1 MTDCLPSGFS
11 SVHFQCCC
19 VPLYTALLRMQV
31 VKMLPTTT
39 DRLPRDHTPV
49 HDGKIT
55 FTDAD
60 KQVQPYP
67 AQSLAETSSMY
78 DEENDADSLP
88 TNPGFLDWASFDEA
102 TLPPRRN
109 ARRSRLDRILSPLKS
124 VSAGLPGSVSVE
136 GLGGVIESA
145 HGVFHSVRRLDFME
159 SERIIYLM
167 REDAAPSSSSLPRR
181 ELERYENE
189 LFDLSKYDGAC
200 GYLTAMTWAEE
211 TLAGSITLFQVLFGD
226 AGETVGIRPVAAMR
240 DVPSPVLAKM
250 RADDRI
256 KRKAVLTSMD
266 EDDRTLKW
274 RVNPGQGPRYVR
286 VSRGNWPTPHL
297 GSPSRSHRKQQG
309 LGLAEGNGVC
319 ATIPQFVALLHARRT
334 LVEGVKSTRISP
346 ATIED
351 SETQPTVSLFRSPVS
366 NPHEGSGVHVAVLV
380 PNDALWA
387 KEEIIWTDEA
397 GLPEFRQRQYWQLVE
412 RARSRRRNESRSR
425 SRMRD
430 VDHDGPARS
439 RQRSVSQARGRS
451 GSRDQW

>member
-1 MTDCLPSGFS
+1 
-11 SVHFQCCC
+11 
-19 VPLYTALLRMQV
+19 
-31 VKMLPTTT
+31 MLPTPTG
-39 DRLPRDHTPV
+39 RLPRDHTPV
-49 HDGKIT
+49 RDGKIT

-60 KQVQPYP
+60 RQGQPYP
-67 AQSLAETSSMY
+67 AQRFAETNPMY
-78 DEENDADSLP
+78 YEENEGDDLP
-88 TNPGFLDWASFDEA
+88 PTPGFLDWASFDEA

-124 VSAGLPGSVSVE
+124 VSAGLPGNVSVE

-200 GYLTAMTWAEE
+200 HYLTAMTWTEE
-211 TLAGSITLFQVLFGD
+211 TLAGSITLFEILFGD
-226 AGETVGIRPVAAMR
+226 EGETVGIRPVAAMR

-250 RADDRI
+250 RADERI

-274 RVNPGQGPRYVR
+274 RANPGQGPRYVR
-286 VSRGNWPTPHL
+286 ISQGKGPIPHL
-297 GSPSRSHRKQQG
+297 GSPNRSRRKQPGQ
-309 LGLAEGNGVC
+309 GLAEGDGVC

-334 LVEGVKSTRISP
+334 LVEGVKSTRITP
-346 ATIED
+346 ATVED
-351 SETQPTVSLFRSPVS
+351 SEIQPKVSLFQSPVS
-366 NPHEGSGVHVAVLV
+366 NPHEGGGVHVAILV

-412 RARSRRRNESRSR
+412 RAQSRRRNESRSR
-425 SRMRD
+425 SRRRD
-430 VDHDGPARS
+430 VDHDGSARS

-451 GSRDQW
+451 GSRDR

>member
-1 MTDCLPSGFS
+1 
-11 SVHFQCCC
+11 
-19 VPLYTALLRMQV
+19 
-31 VKMLPTTT
+31 MLPTTT

-60 KQVQPYP
+60 RQLQPYP
-67 AQSLAETSSMY
+67 EQRLAETSPMY
-78 DEENDADSLP
+78 DGESDADAFP
-88 TNPGFLDWASFDEA
+88 TTPGFLDWATFDEA

-167 REDAAPSSSSLPRR
+167 REDAAPPSSSLPRR

-200 GYLTAMTWAEE
+200 PYLTAMTWAEE
-211 TLAGSITLFQVLFGD
+211 TLAGSITLFEVLFGD

-240 DVPSPVLAKM
+240 DVPSPVLVKM
-250 RADDRI
+250 RADERI

-274 RVNPGQGPRYVR
+274 RANPGQGPRYVKI
-286 VSRGNWPTPHL
+286 GQGQGLTPHL
-297 GSPSRSHRKQQG
+297 GSPNRSHRKQQG
-309 LGLAEGNGVC
+309 QGLADGNAVC

-334 LVEGVKSTRISP
+334 LVEQVKSTRVFP
-346 ATIED
+346 ATVED
-351 SETQPTVSLFRSPVS
+351 SETQPTVSLLRSPVP
-366 NPHEGSGVHVAVLV
+366 NPHEGGGVHVAVLV
-380 PNDALWA
+380 PNDALWT

-425 SRMRD
+425 SRRRD
-430 VDHDGPARS
+430 VGDDGHECS
-439 RQRSVSQARGRS
+439 RQRSVSRARGRS